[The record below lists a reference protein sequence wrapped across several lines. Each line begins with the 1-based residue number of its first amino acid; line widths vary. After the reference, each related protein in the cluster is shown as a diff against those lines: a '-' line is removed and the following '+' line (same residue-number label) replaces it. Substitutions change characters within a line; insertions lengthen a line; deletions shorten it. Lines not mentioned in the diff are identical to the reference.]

1 MKQIVT
7 LILAC
12 VLAAGVFAQNTENPF
27 FRAFTTPF
35 GVPDFEKITYEDYLP
50 AFKAGMLQQTDEIKA
65 IVSNPEVPTFENT
78 ILALE
83 RSGRLLNRVSNVFF
97 VLNGSM
103 ATDEMQEINTTVTP
117 LLAKHSNEIRMNADL
132 FKRVK
137 AVYKQKDLLP
147 LKGEDLRLLE
157 ETYKGFVR
165 NGADLQGEKKERV
178 KKINEELSTLTL
190 TFGQNLLKENAKFM
204 LVIDNKADLAGLP
217 QSVIDVAAQDAK
229 DRGQEGKWVFTLM
242 RSSIEPFLTYS
253 EKRNLREKIY
263 KGYINKGNHNDELDN
278 KKIASRIAALR
289 VEKMNIMGYD
299 SYADFVLEENMAKTP
314 ANVYKLLDQVW
325 KPAIARAKEEAG
337 ELQAMIKKEGGDF
350 KLQPWDWWYYAEKL
364 KKEKYAL
371 DNEMIKPYFELN
383 NVIKGVFYVANR
395 LYGLHF
401 IERHDI
407 PKYHKDVR
415 VYEVEEADGT
425 HVGILYLDYFA
436 RQIKGG
442 GAWMNSFNK
451 QSNMDGKAVYPVIT
465 NNLNLANPGEGKP
478 VFMTFDQVSTLFHE
492 FGHGLHGLLSKCTYN
507 SLSGTSVSRDFVE
520 LPSQIMEHWC
530 GEPEVLKVYAKHYKT
545 GEPIPQELIDKI
557 DRAGHFNQGFI
568 TSEYLAACY
577 LDMAWHTL
585 TKPVEHDALKFEK
598 KIMDKISL
606 INEITVRYRTPYF
619 AHIFSGGYASGY
631 YAYIWSEVLDC
642 DAFAAFKE
650 TSLFDQKT
658 ATSFRRNVLE
668 KGGTEDPATLYRN
681 FRGKDPDVKYLLQ
694 NRGLN

>member
-7 LILAC
+7 LLLIL
-12 VLAAGVFAQNTENPF
+12 VLGTGLAAQDTENPF
-27 FRAFTTPF
+27 FRAFATPF
-35 GVPDFEKITYEDYLP
+35 GVPDFDQIRYEHYLP
-50 AFKAGMLQQTDEIKA
+50 AFQAGMQQQKDEIAA

-83 RSGRLLNRVSNVFF
+83 RSGRLLDRVSNVFF

-103 ATDEMQEINTTVTP
+103 ATDEMQEINNTVTP
-117 LLAKHSNEIRMNADL
+117 LLAKHGNEISMNADL

-137 AVYKQKDLLP
+137 AVYEQKDILP
-147 LKGEDLRLLE
+147 LQGEDLVLLK

-178 KKINEELSTLTL
+178 KKINEELSMLTL
-190 TFGQNLLKENAKFM
+190 TFGQHLLKENATFM
-204 LVIDNKADLAGLP
+204 LIIDDEADLAGLP

-229 DRGQEGKWVFTLM
+229 DRGQDGKWVFTLM

-253 EKRNLREKIY
+253 EKRDLREKIY
-263 KGYINKGNHNDELDN
+263 KGYINKGDNNNELDN
-278 KKIASRIAALR
+278 KKIAARIAALR
-289 VEKMNIMGYD
+289 VEKATIMGYD
-299 SYADFVLEENMAKTP
+299 SHADFVLEENMAKTP
-314 ANVYKLLDQVW
+314 ANVYRLLDQIW

-337 ELQAMIKKEGGDF
+337 ELQGMIKKDGGSF
-350 KLQPWDWWYYAEKL
+350 SLQPWDWWYYAEKL

-383 NVIKGVFYVANR
+383 NVIEGVFYVANR

-407 PKYHKDVR
+407 PAYHKDVR

-425 HVGILYLDYFA
+425 HVGVLYLDYFA
-436 RQIKGG
+436 RQIKRG

-451 QSNMDGKAVYPVIT
+451 QSNMDGRAVYPVIT
-465 NNLNLANPGEGKP
+465 NNLNLANPGPGKP

-530 GEPEVLKVYAKHYKT
+530 GHPDVLKVYAKHYQT

-557 DRAGHFNQGFI
+557 EKAGHFNQGFV

-577 LDMAWHTL
+577 LDLAWHTL
-585 TKPVEHDALKFEK
+585 TEPVEHNALTFENKTMK
-598 KIMDKISL
+598 KIGL
-606 INEITVRYRTPYF
+606 IDEITVRYRTPYF

-642 DAFAAFKE
+642 DAFAAFTE

-658 ATSFRRNVLE
+658 AAAFRRNILE
-668 KGGTEDPATLYRN
+668 KGGTEDPAALYRQ
-681 FRGKDPDVKYLLQ
+681 FRGKEPDVKYLLQ